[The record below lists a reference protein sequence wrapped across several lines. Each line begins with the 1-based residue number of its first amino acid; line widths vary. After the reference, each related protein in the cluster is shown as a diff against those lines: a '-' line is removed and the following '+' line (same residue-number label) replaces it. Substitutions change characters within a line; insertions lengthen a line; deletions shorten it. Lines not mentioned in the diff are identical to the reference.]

1 MYMVSIDEA
10 VIARLKSHGEKFEI
24 LVDPRIVT
32 EKLPLEEVL
41 AAEYVFSDAGT
52 GDRSSQE
59 SLEKVFET
67 TNIMDIARIILKKGE
82 IQLTTEQ
89 RKKMSEEKKKKIVQM
104 IARNAVDPHTKS
116 PHPPARIENAMEQAR
131 VHIDLFKDAEEQVA
145 DIIKI
150 LRPYIPLRIE
160 TKRIA
165 VKIPAVYAGKYY
177 QLKEFG
183 KLRKEEW
190 QKDGSYIAVLD
201 IPGGVE
207 DEFYQKVNAL
217 TKGEAE
223 TKLL

>member
-1 MYMVSIDEA
+1 MVSIDEA

>member
-32 EKLPLEEVL
+32 ERLPLEEVL

-67 TNIMDIARIILKKGE
+67 TDVMEIARIILKKGE

-145 DIIKI
+145 DIIKT
-150 LRPYIPLRIE
+150 LRPYIPLKIE

-165 VKIPAVYAGKYY
+165 VKIPAVHAGKYY

>member
-1 MYMVSIDEA
+1 MVSVDEA

-32 EKLPLEEVL
+32 EKLPLEDVL
-41 AAEYVFSDAGT
+41 AAEFVFSDAGT

-59 SLEKVFET
+59 SLEKVFDT
-67 TNIMDIARIILKKGE
+67 TDILKIAQIILKKGE

-89 RKKMSEEKKKKIVQM
+89 RKKMSEEKRKKIVQL
-104 IARNAVDPHTKS
+104 IARNAVDPHTRN

-145 DIIKI
+145 DIIKL

-165 VKIPAVYAGKYY
+165 VRIPAVYAGKYY

-190 QKDGSYIAVLD
+190 QKDGSYIAILD

-207 DEFYQKVNAL
+207 EEFYDKVNAL

>member
-1 MYMVSIDEA
+1 MVSIDEA

-32 EKLPLEEVL
+32 ERLPLEEVL

-67 TNIMDIARIILKKGE
+67 TDVMEIARIILKKGE

-145 DIIKI
+145 DIIKT
-150 LRPYIPLRIE
+150 LRPYIPLKIE

-165 VKIPAVYAGKYY
+165 VKIPAVHAGKYY